1 MITLYQ
7 FESCL
12 GVPNP
17 SPFCLKLETYLR
29 MAGLPYRVVTD
40 ANVRKAPKRKF
51 PYIQDGDRTLADS
64 AFIIDYLKQTYG
76 DPLDQPLSLRERA
89 TAVAFQRLMED
100 NLYWSILY
108 SRWVEDDN
116 WPQTRQAYFAGLPP
130 VVRFIVPELV
140 RRTVVRNLDGHGMG
154 RHTRD
159 EIYAIGQRDILAI
172 GDFLSDKP
180 FLMGEQPT
188 SLDATGY
195 GFLVNLLKA
204 QIASPL
210 ADYALQFENLNA
222 YCDRMTARYWNE

>member
-7 FESCL
+7 FASCL
-12 GVPNP
+12 GVHNP

-29 MAGLPYRVVTD
+29 MAGLPYQVVTD
-40 ANVRKAPKRKF
+40 ADVRKAPKRKF

-64 AFIIDYLKQTYG
+64 AFIVDYLKQTYG
-76 DPLDQPLSLRERA
+76 DPLDQQLSLPERA
-89 TAVAFQRLMED
+89 VAMAFQRLMEE
-100 NLYWSILY
+100 NLYWSIIY
-108 SRWVEDDN
+108 SRWMEDDN
-116 WPQTRQAYFAGLPP
+116 WGQTRQAYFAGLPP
-130 VVRFIVPELV
+130 VVRSIVPELV
-140 RRTVVRNLDGHGMG
+140 RRTVVRNLDGQGMG

-159 EIYAIGQRDILAI
+159 EIYAIGKRDILAI

-195 GFLVNLLKA
+195 GFLMNLLKA

-210 ADYALQFENLNA
+210 ADYARQFENLKD
-222 YCDRMTARYWNE
+222 YCDRMTVRYWN